1 MDVEFLGSF
10 TRSNLPPEK
19 YPEVCIIGRSNV
31 GKSSF
36 INTMTG
42 RRKLAKTSST
52 PGKTRTIN
60 MFLCDRKFVMV
71 DLPGFGYAS
80 ASRAE
85 RKRWTRDIE
94 HYIEN
99 RGALEAVILLVDLRH
114 FPMPID
120 ADAIEWLESLGK
132 PFLVLMTKA
141 DKVKQSELA
150 RRKADI
156 SGLMDTKPVESI
168 RFSAKTG
175 LGKKEVWHW
184 MRKTLSV

>member
-1 MDVEFLGSF
+1 MYLKVPDLTHLTQEGVIKPPAPFTGSA
-10 TRSNLPPEK
+10 TYLRESADS
-19 YPEVCIIGRSNV
+19 ISW
-31 GKSSF
+31 
-36 INTMTG
+36 TG
-42 RRKLAKTSST
+42 DLS
-52 PGKTRTIN
+52 
-60 MFLCDRKFVMV
+60 V